1 MLGVLVVNAEIPGSQ
16 QQRMGAR
23 RTERWAASLGAWR
36 PGDVASARRRYQD
49 IRRARTEDPRVRA
62 PDSDVSA
69 DNPLAHSADSGWG
82 NYFKTAEVRDT
93 IALDLE
99 RLHPGDAFYSAPD
112 VQHALLNV
120 LLVWSLENPPLGYRQ
135 GMHELASLVF
145 SQRASDAMASDP
157 SGHRWG
163 ASTSAPTSA
172 SEDARMEHEPEL
184 SASYV
189 EHDAYA
195 MFAALMG
202 ADSPPNGRGKIRLAS
217 FFEDPDGPGKLSG
230 VQMACDRVYVRLQKV
245 DPALR
250 AHLDKVG
257 IEPQLFLLRWLRV
270 LFSRE
275 FHLDDAMLI
284 WDAAIGTND
293 PSSGDDTSFSKDGDI
308 DYNNPGVMDLI
319 ESTAVA
325 MLAFVRVDVLSQ
337 DDFGQCLRRL
347 QKFPPVEDVLAL
359 VERARFAS
367 RGKVDADGWIPR
379 AVSSGQTP
387 GGAST
392 PSSSGHTV
400 GTHKQT
406 PGSKANEFLAKAKET
421 GGVARERA
429 SALIG
434 RAKNAMGVLK
444 LEDDQG
450 GLRYDMGA
458 GEPFGSSAQP
468 ELPGVSGELPGVDL
482 GAVDAS
488 RRQPPPPVRPI
499 ATTPPTAIPRRL
511 SEDLR
516 SNTPQEWSTPSPT
529 HHLMR
534 PRPTAPGEEGAP
546 AEEGDELRYG
556 EMKSPAWP
564 VFDAPA
570 TGYEE
575 ILPRDPTPSP
585 TVPQPPPAPAVS
597 ALSASG
603 LIDPSPDNRGEALFG
618 TSGSEKN
625 AVKKTGGLFDDDD
638 PSTTGGLFDPSP
650 PRHLSGGNP
659 LVGSLSGRTVGMVSK
674 VRSLFADGDEDEDPL
689 FGGGVGRGRRG
700 LTPNEGVSS
709 IGVSA
714 ALVAL
719 KDAAGAIEGVL
730 RRGEVRDEAAAGDL
744 REALVKLRS
753 ATARL
758 R

>member
-202 ADSPPNGRGKIRLAS
+202 ADSPPNGRGKIRLVS

-293 PSSGDDTSFSKDGDI
+293 PSDGDDTSFSLDGDI

-325 MLAFVRVDVLSQ
+325 MLVFVRVDVLSQ
-337 DDFGQCLRRL
+337 DDFGSCLRRL

-379 AVSSGQTP
+379 AMSSGQTL

-400 GTHKQT
+400 SGHKQT

-444 LEDDQG
+444 LEDDHG

-468 ELPGVSGELPGVDL
+468 ELPGASGELPGVDL
-482 GAVDAS
+482 SAVNAS
-488 RRQPPPPVRPI
+488 RRQPPPPVCPI

-516 SNTPQEWSTPSPT
+516 SDTPQERSTPSPT

-650 PRHLSGGNP
+650 PRHLSGDNP
-659 LVGSLSGRTVGMVSK
+659 LVGSLSGRAVGMVSK

-689 FGGGVGRGRRG
+689 FGGGGRGRRG

-709 IGVSA
+709 IGVSSK

-719 KDAAGAIEGVL
+719 KDAAGVIEGVL
-730 RRGEVRDEAAAGDL
+730 SRGEVSDEAAAGDL

>member
-1 MLGVLVVNAEIPGSQ
+1 
-16 QQRMGAR
+16 MGAR

-36 PGDVASARRRYQD
+36 PGDVAAARRRYQD

-69 DNPLAHSADSGWG
+69 DNPLAHSEDSGWG

-120 LLVWSLENPPLGYRQ
+120 LLVWSLENPRLGYRQ
-135 GMHELASLVF
+135 GMHELSSLVF

-163 ASTSAPTSA
+163 ASTSAPASA
-172 SEDARMEHEPEL
+172 PEQDAPGPHEPEL

-217 FFEDPDGPGKLSG
+217 FFEDPEGPGKLSG

-250 AHLDKVG
+250 THLDKVG

-293 PSSGDDTSFSKDGDI
+293 PSDGDDTSFSLDGDI
-308 DYNNPGVMDLI
+308 DYDNPGVMDLI

-325 MLAFVRVDVLSQ
+325 MLVFVRVDVLSSG
-337 DDFGQCLRRL
+337 DFGSCLRRL

-392 PSSSGHTV
+392 PSSSGGHTV
-400 GTHKQT
+400 SGHKQT

-488 RRQPPPPVRPI
+488 RRRPPPPVRPI
-499 ATTPPTAIPRRL
+499 ATTAPTAIPRRL
-511 SEDLR
+511 SEDIR
-516 SNTPQEWSTPSPT
+516 SDTSPRSATASPT

-534 PRPTAPGEEGAP
+534 PRSTAPGEEGPP

-556 EMKSPAWP
+556 EMKSPARP

-585 TVPQPPPAPAVS
+585 TVPQPPPAPVVS

-618 TSGSEKN
+618 TSGGEKG
-625 AVKKTGGLFDDDD
+625 AVKRTGGLFDDDD

-650 PRHLSGGNP
+650 PRHVSGGSMG
-659 LVGSLSGRTVGMVSK
+659 GSLSGRTGAGMDSK

-689 FGGGVGRGRRG
+689 FGGGLGRGRRE

-709 IGVSA
+709 IGVSSSHS

-730 RRGEVRDEAAAGDL
+730 SRGEVSDEAAAGDL
-744 REALVKLRS
+744 REALAKLRS

>member
-1 MLGVLVVNAEIPGSQ
+1 
-16 QQRMGAR
+16 MGAR

-36 PGDVASARRRYQD
+36 PGDVAAARRRYQD

-69 DNPLAHSADSGWG
+69 DNPLAHSDDSGWG

-120 LLVWSLENPPLGYRQ
+120 LLVWSLENPRLGYRQ
-135 GMHELASLVF
+135 GMHELSSLVF

-163 ASTSAPTSA
+163 ASTSAPASA
-172 SEDARMEHEPEL
+172 PEQDDRMEHEPEL

-217 FFEDPDGPGKLSG
+217 FFEDPEGPGKLSG

-250 AHLDKVG
+250 THLDKVG

-293 PSSGDDTSFSKDGDI
+293 PSDGDDTSFSLDGDI
-308 DYNNPGVMDLI
+308 DYDNPGVMDLI

-325 MLAFVRVDVLSQ
+325 MLVFVRVDVLSSG
-337 DDFGQCLRRL
+337 DFGSCLRRL

-379 AVSSGQTP
+379 AVSSSQTP
-387 GGAST
+387 GGVST
-392 PSSSGHTV
+392 PSSSGGHTV
-400 GTHKQT
+400 SGHKQI

-511 SEDLR
+511 SEDIR
-516 SNTPQEWSTPSPT
+516 SDTSPRSATASPT

-534 PRPTAPGEEGAP
+534 PRSTAPGEEGAP

-556 EMKSPAWP
+556 EMKSPARP

-585 TVPQPPPAPAVS
+585 EVPQPPPAPAVS

-618 TSGSEKN
+618 TSGGEKN

-650 PRHLSGGNP
+650 PRHVSGGSIG
-659 LVGSLSGRTVGMVSK
+659 GSLSGRTVGMDSK

-689 FGGGVGRGRRG
+689 FGGGLGRGRRE
-700 LTPNEGVSS
+700 LTPNEGVSLGQQS
-709 IGVSA
+709 SSHS

-730 RRGEVRDEAAAGDL
+730 SRGEVSDEAAAGDL
-744 REALVKLRS
+744 REALAKLRS

>member
-1 MLGVLVVNAEIPGSQ
+1 
-16 QQRMGAR
+16 
-23 RTERWAASLGAWR
+23 
-36 PGDVASARRRYQD
+36 
-49 IRRARTEDPRVRA
+49 
-62 PDSDVSA
+62 
-69 DNPLAHSADSGWG
+69 
-82 NYFKTAEVRDT
+82 
-93 IALDLE
+93 
-99 RLHPGDAFYSAPD
+99 
-112 VQHALLNV
+112 
-120 LLVWSLENPPLGYRQ
+120 
-135 GMHELASLVF
+135 
-145 SQRASDAMASDP
+145 
-157 SGHRWG
+157 
-163 ASTSAPTSA
+163 
-172 SEDARMEHEPEL
+172 
-184 SASYV
+184 
-189 EHDAYA
+189 
-195 MFAALMG
+195 
-202 ADSPPNGRGKIRLAS
+202 
-217 FFEDPDGPGKLSG
+217 
-230 VQMACDRVYVRLQKV
+230 VYVRLQKV

-250 AHLDKVG
+250 THLDKVG

-293 PSSGDDTSFSKDGDI
+293 PSDGDDTSFSLDGDI
-308 DYNNPGVMDLI
+308 DYDNPGVMDFI

-325 MLAFVRVDVLSQ
+325 MLVFVRVDVLSA
-337 DDFGQCLRRL
+337 DDFGSCLRRL

-379 AVSSGQTP
+379 AVSSGVA

-400 GTHKQT
+400 SGHKQT

-511 SEDLR
+511 SEDIR
-516 SNTPQEWSTPSPT
+516 SDTSPRSATASPT

-534 PRPTAPGEEGAP
+534 PRSTAPGEEGAP

-556 EMKSPAWP
+556 EMKSPARP

-585 TVPQPPPAPAVS
+585 EVPQPPPAPAVS

-618 TSGSEKN
+618 TSEKG

-650 PRHLSGGNP
+650 PRHVSGGSMG
-659 LVGSLSGRTVGMVSK
+659 GSLSGRAVGMDSK

-689 FGGGVGRGRRG
+689 FGGGGGRGRRE
-700 LTPNEGVSS
+700 LTPNEGVSLGQQS
-709 IGVSA
+709 SSHSV
-714 ALVAL
+714 LVAL

-730 RRGEVRDEAAAGDL
+730 SRGEVSDEAAAGDL

>member
-1 MLGVLVVNAEIPGSQ
+1 
-16 QQRMGAR
+16 MGAR

-36 PGDVASARRRYQD
+36 PGDVAAARRRYQD

-120 LLVWSLENPPLGYRQ
+120 LLVWSLENPRLGYRQ

-163 ASTSAPTSA
+163 ASTSAPASA
-172 SEDARMEHEPEL
+172 PEQDAPGPHEPEL

-217 FFEDPDGPGKLSG
+217 FFEDPVAPGKLSG

-250 AHLDKVG
+250 THLDKVG

-293 PSSGDDTSFSKDGDI
+293 PSDGDDTSFSLDGDI
-308 DYNNPGVMDLI
+308 DYDNPGVMDLI

-325 MLAFVRVDVLSQ
+325 MLVFVRVDVLSSG
-337 DDFGQCLRRL
+337 DFGSCLRRL

-392 PSSSGHTV
+392 PSSSGGHTV
-400 GTHKQT
+400 SGHKQT

-421 GGVARERA
+421 GGVARETR
-429 SALIG
+429 
-434 RAKNAMGVLK
+434 V
-444 LEDDQG
+444 
-450 GLRYDMGA
+450 GA
-458 GEPFGSSAQP
+458 
-468 ELPGVSGELPGVDL
+468 D
-482 GAVDAS
+482 
-488 RRQPPPPVRPI
+488 
-499 ATTPPTAIPRRL
+499 
-511 SEDLR
+511 
-516 SNTPQEWSTPSPT
+516 
-529 HHLMR
+529 R
-534 PRPTAPGEEGAP
+534 PREE
-546 AEEGDELRYG
+546 
-556 EMKSPAWP
+556 
-564 VFDAPA
+564 
-570 TGYEE
+570 
-575 ILPRDPTPSP
+575 RDGCA
-585 TVPQPPPAPAVS
+585 QA
-597 ALSASG
+597 
-603 LIDPSPDNRGEALFG
+603 
-618 TSGSEKN
+618 
-625 AVKKTGGLFDDDD
+625 GG
-638 PSTTGGLFDPSP
+638 
-650 PRHLSGGNP
+650 
-659 LVGSLSGRTVGMVSK
+659 
-674 VRSLFADGDEDEDPL
+674 
-689 FGGGVGRGRRG
+689 
-700 LTPNEGVSS
+700 
-709 IGVSA
+709 
-714 ALVAL
+714 
-719 KDAAGAIEGVL
+719 
-730 RRGEVRDEAAAGDL
+730 
-744 REALVKLRS
+744 
-753 ATARL
+753 
-758 R
+758 

>member
-1 MLGVLVVNAEIPGSQ
+1 
-16 QQRMGAR
+16 MGAR

-36 PGDVASARRRYQD
+36 PGDVAAARRRYQD

-120 LLVWSLENPPLGYRQ
+120 LLVWSLENPRLGYRQ

-145 SQRASDAMASDP
+145 SQRAIDAMASDP

-163 ASTSAPTSA
+163 ASTAAPTSA
-172 SEDARMEHEPEL
+172 PEQDDRMEHEPEL

-217 FFEDPDGPGKLSG
+217 FFEDPVAPGKLSG

-250 AHLDKVG
+250 THLDKVG

-293 PSSGDDTSFSKDGDI
+293 PSDGDDTSFSLDGDI
-308 DYNNPGVMDLI
+308 DYDNPGVMDFI

-325 MLAFVRVDVLSQ
+325 MLVFVRVDVLSSG
-337 DDFGQCLRRL
+337 DFGSCLRRL

-392 PSSSGHTV
+392 PSSSGGHTV
-400 GTHKQT
+400 SGHKQT
-406 PGSKANEFLAKAKET
+406 RGSKANEFLAKAKEA

-450 GLRYDMGA
+450 GLRYDIGA

-482 GAVDAS
+482 GPVDAS

-511 SEDLR
+511 SEDIRSDTSLR
-516 SNTPQEWSTPSPT
+516 SATASPT

-534 PRPTAPGEEGAP
+534 PRSTAPGEEGPA
-546 AEEGDELRYG
+546 AEEGDELR
-556 EMKSPAWP
+556 
-564 VFDAPA
+564 
-570 TGYEE
+570 
-575 ILPRDPTPSP
+575 
-585 TVPQPPPAPAVS
+585 
-597 ALSASG
+597 
-603 LIDPSPDNRGEALFG
+603 
-618 TSGSEKN
+618 
-625 AVKKTGGLFDDDD
+625 
-638 PSTTGGLFDPSP
+638 
-650 PRHLSGGNP
+650 
-659 LVGSLSGRTVGMVSK
+659 
-674 VRSLFADGDEDEDPL
+674 
-689 FGGGVGRGRRG
+689 
-700 LTPNEGVSS
+700 
-709 IGVSA
+709 
-714 ALVAL
+714 
-719 KDAAGAIEGVL
+719 
-730 RRGEVRDEAAAGDL
+730 
-744 REALVKLRS
+744 
-753 ATARL
+753 
-758 R
+758 

>member
-1 MLGVLVVNAEIPGSQ
+1 
-16 QQRMGAR
+16 MGAR

-36 PGDVASARRRYQD
+36 PGDVAAARRRYQD

-120 LLVWSLENPPLGYRQ
+120 LLVWSLENPRLGYRQ

-172 SEDARMEHEPEL
+172 PEQDAPGPHEPEL

-217 FFEDPDGPGKLSG
+217 FFEDPEAPGKLSG

-250 AHLDKVG
+250 THLDKVG

-293 PSSGDDTSFSKDGDI
+293 PSDGDDISFSLDGDI
-308 DYNNPGVMDLI
+308 DYDNPGVMDLI

-325 MLAFVRVDVLSQ
+325 MLVFVRVDVLSSG
-337 DDFGQCLRRL
+337 DFGSCLRRL

-379 AVSSGQTP
+379 AVSSSQTP
-387 GGAST
+387 GGVST
-392 PSSSGHTV
+392 PSSSGGHTV
-400 GTHKQT
+400 SGHKQT

-511 SEDLR
+511 SEDIRSDTSLR
-516 SNTPQEWSTPSPT
+516 SATASPT

-534 PRPTAPGEEGAP
+534 PRSTAPGEEGPP

-556 EMKSPAWP
+556 EMKSPARP

-585 TVPQPPPAPAVS
+585 EVPQPPPAPVVS

-618 TSGSEKN
+618 TSGGEKN

-650 PRHLSGGNP
+650 PRHVSGGNP
-659 LVGSLSGRTVGMVSK
+659 LGGSLSGRTVGMDSK

-689 FGGGVGRGRRG
+689 FGGGLGRGRRE

-709 IGVSA
+709 IGVSSSHS

-730 RRGEVRDEAAAGDL
+730 SRGEVSDEAAAGDL
-744 REALVKLRS
+744 REALAKLRS

>member
-1 MLGVLVVNAEIPGSQ
+1 
-16 QQRMGAR
+16 MGAR

-36 PGDVASARRRYQD
+36 PGDVAAARRRYQD

-120 LLVWSLENPPLGYRQ
+120 LLVWSLENPRLGYRQ
-135 GMHELASLVF
+135 GMHELSSLVF

-163 ASTSAPTSA
+163 ASTSAPASA
-172 SEDARMEHEPEL
+172 PEQDAPGPHEPEL

-217 FFEDPDGPGKLSG
+217 FFEDPEAPGKLSG

-250 AHLDKVG
+250 THLDKVG

-293 PSSGDDTSFSKDGDI
+293 PSDGDDTSFSLDGDI
-308 DYNNPGVMDLI
+308 DYDNPGVMDLI

-325 MLAFVRVDVLSQ
+325 MLVFVRVDVLSSG
-337 DDFGQCLRRL
+337 DFGSCLRRL

-379 AVSSGQTP
+379 AMSSSQTP
-387 GGAST
+387 GGVST
-392 PSSSGHTV
+392 PSSSGGHTV
-400 GTHKQT
+400 SGHKQT

-511 SEDLR
+511 SEDIR
-516 SNTPQEWSTPSPT
+516 SDTSPRSATASPT

-534 PRPTAPGEEGAP
+534 PRSTAPGEEGAP

-556 EMKSPAWP
+556 EMKSPARP

-585 TVPQPPPAPAVS
+585 EVPQPPPAPAVS

-618 TSGSEKN
+618 TSGGEKN
-625 AVKKTGGLFDDDD
+625 AVKKPGGLFDDDD

-650 PRHLSGGNP
+650 PRHLSGGSMG
-659 LVGSLSGRTVGMVSK
+659 GSLSGRAVGMVSK

-689 FGGGVGRGRRG
+689 FGGGLGRGRRE
-700 LTPNEGVSS
+700 LTPNEGVSLGQQS
-709 IGVSA
+709 SSHS

-730 RRGEVRDEAAAGDL
+730 SRGEVSDEAAAGDL
-744 REALVKLRS
+744 REALAKLRS

>member
-1 MLGVLVVNAEIPGSQ
+1 
-16 QQRMGAR
+16 MGAR

-36 PGDVASARRRYQD
+36 PGDVAAARRRYQD

-120 LLVWSLENPPLGYRQ
+120 LLVWSLENPRLGYRQ

-163 ASTSAPTSA
+163 ASTSAPASA
-172 SEDARMEHEPEL
+172 PEQDAPGPHEPEL

-217 FFEDPDGPGKLSG
+217 FFEDPVAPGKLSG

-250 AHLDKVG
+250 THLDKVG

-293 PSSGDDTSFSKDGDI
+293 PSDGDDTSFSLDGDI
-308 DYNNPGVMDLI
+308 DYDNPGVMDLI

-325 MLAFVRVDVLSQ
+325 MLVFVRVDVLSSG
-337 DDFGQCLRRL
+337 DFGSCLRRL

-387 GGAST
+387 GGVST
-392 PSSSGHTV
+392 PSSSGGHTV
-400 GTHKQT
+400 SGHKQT

-511 SEDLR
+511 SEDIR
-516 SNTPQEWSTPSPT
+516 SDTSPRSATASPT

-534 PRPTAPGEEGAP
+534 PRSTAPGEEGPP
-546 AEEGDELRYG
+546 AEEGDEL
-556 EMKSPAWP
+556 
-564 VFDAPA
+564 
-570 TGYEE
+570 
-575 ILPRDPTPSP
+575 
-585 TVPQPPPAPAVS
+585 
-597 ALSASG
+597 
-603 LIDPSPDNRGEALFG
+603 
-618 TSGSEKN
+618 
-625 AVKKTGGLFDDDD
+625 
-638 PSTTGGLFDPSP
+638 
-650 PRHLSGGNP
+650 
-659 LVGSLSGRTVGMVSK
+659 
-674 VRSLFADGDEDEDPL
+674 
-689 FGGGVGRGRRG
+689 
-700 LTPNEGVSS
+700 
-709 IGVSA
+709 
-714 ALVAL
+714 
-719 KDAAGAIEGVL
+719 AI
-730 RRGEVRDEAAAGDL
+730 RRDEVAG
-744 REALVKLRS
+744 S
-753 ATARL
+753 ARV
-758 R
+758 

>member
-1 MLGVLVVNAEIPGSQ
+1 
-16 QQRMGAR
+16 MGAR

-36 PGDVASARRRYQD
+36 PGDVAAARRRYQD

-120 LLVWSLENPPLGYRQ
+120 LLVWSLENPRLGYRQ

-163 ASTSAPTSA
+163 ASTSAPASA
-172 SEDARMEHEPEL
+172 PEQNAPGPHEPEL

-217 FFEDPDGPGKLSG
+217 FFEDPEGPGKLSG

-250 AHLDKVG
+250 THLDKVG

-293 PSSGDDTSFSKDGDI
+293 PSDGDDTSFSMDGDI
-308 DYNNPGVMDLI
+308 DYDNPGVMDFI

-325 MLAFVRVDVLSQ
+325 MLVFVRVDVLSSG
-337 DDFGQCLRRL
+337 DFGSCLRRL

-379 AVSSGQTP
+379 AVSSSQTP

-392 PSSSGHTV
+392 PSSSGGHTV
-400 GTHKQT
+400 SGHKQT

-421 GGVARERA
+421 GGVAREKA

-450 GLRYDMGA
+450 GLRYDIGA

-488 RRQPPPPVRPI
+488 RPLPPVRPI

-511 SEDLR
+511 SEDIRGDTSPR
-516 SNTPQEWSTPSPT
+516 SATASPT

-534 PRPTAPGEEGAP
+534 PRSTAPGEDGPP

-556 EMKSPAWP
+556 EMKSPARP

-585 TVPQPPPAPAVS
+585 GVPPPPPAPAVS
-597 ALSASG
+597 ALSVSG

-618 TSGSEKN
+618 TSGGEKN
-625 AVKKTGGLFDDDD
+625 AVKKPGGLFDDDD

-650 PRHLSGGNP
+650 PRHLSGGSMG
-659 LVGSLSGRTVGMVSK
+659 GSLSGRAVGMVSK

-689 FGGGVGRGRRG
+689 FGGGLGRGRRE
-700 LTPNEGVSS
+700 LTPNEGVSLGQQS
-709 IGVSA
+709 SSHS

-730 RRGEVRDEAAAGDL
+730 SRGEVSDEAAAGDL